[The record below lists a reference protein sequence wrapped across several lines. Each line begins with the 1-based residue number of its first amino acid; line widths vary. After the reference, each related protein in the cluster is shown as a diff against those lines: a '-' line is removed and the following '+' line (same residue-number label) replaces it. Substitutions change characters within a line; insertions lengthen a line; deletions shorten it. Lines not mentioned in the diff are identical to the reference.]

1 MVLLLLLLL
10 PGGPVACVALARY
23 GFGRLG
29 HPGAGPAD
37 GGGRLRG
44 TAALLGAAAVA
55 VYVWG
60 LLHVAGAVLAAEDG
74 GTDSAPVRPCR
85 TPGWQEW
92 ARDPGI
98 TGYTVS
104 YLPLRFVCETGDGGR
119 YATGHVP
126 RYVNPAFLCLTVAA
140 VATAGSAALDAERRA
155 RRRTVV

>member
-1 MVLLLLLLL
+1 MVPLLLLLL
-10 PGGPVACVALARY
+10 PGGLVACVALAGY

-29 HPGAGPAD
+29 RPGAERAD

-44 TAALLGAAAVA
+44 PAALVGAAAVA

-74 GTDSAPVRPCR
+74 GTDSAPIRPCR

-104 YLPLRFVCETGDGGR
+104 YLPVRFVCETGDGAR

-126 RYVNPAFLCLTVAA
+126 RYVNPAFFCLAVAA
-140 VATAGSAALDAERRA
+140 VALAGTAALDTERRA
-155 RRRTVV
+155 RRRPAV

>member
-1 MVLLLLLLL
+1 MALLLLLLL
-10 PGGPVACVALARY
+10 PGGLVACVALTGY
-23 GFGRLG
+23 GLRRLG
-29 HPGAGPAD
+29 RRDAGRAD
-37 GGGRLRG
+37 GGGRLHG
-44 TAALLGAAAVA
+44 PAALAGAAAIA

-104 YLPLRFVCETGDGGR
+104 YLPVRFVCETGDGGR
-119 YATGHVP
+119 YATGDVP
-126 RYVNPAFLCLTVAA
+126 RYVNPVFFCLAVTA
-140 VATAGSAALDAERRA
+140 VAITAAAALDTERRT
-155 RRRTVV
+155 RRRATT